1 MKISV
6 CVKWVPV
13 VARMKFDLET
23 RTIVREGVPSELNA
37 YDQLAVQWA
46 VDHKQQ
52 YNLETHVY
60 TMGPPP
66 ARQGLVQCL
75 AMGAD
80 DAHHIVDPALAGS
93 DTLATARA
101 LSLAL
106 AKGNYDLLL
115 FGAHSVD
122 AETGQV
128 GPEVAEMLGLSQVTG
143 VHSIEVLGPEKV
155 RVERE
160 VEDGVEV
167 IECLLPAVVSVVE
180 GIAPEVFPGREE
192 TRAAQER
199 PIAEISATDLSA
211 DLSVFGA
218 SGSPT
223 WVADIQFIES
233 NREQRVIA
241 ADLPT
246 ADTAREV
253 ASYLREKGLLDPA
266 VREQRRASAPLA
278 PGAARTP
285 DGAAVWVL
293 ADHGA
298 DGLRSVTRELLG
310 AAGGVADAIDG
321 HVVGVLMGAP
331 NAANYAAE
339 IGRAGADL
347 VAVAADEA
355 LADYTTEAYADTLAR
370 AMAERRPY
378 AVLLPS
384 TVNGRDLAARVAAKL
399 GLGLTG
405 DCVGLEVD
413 DEGRLVQLK
422 PAFGGNIV
430 APILSRTKP
439 YMATVRPGILAPLR
453 PNDARVVETVAL
465 PVATPENPAVRVIER
480 RAVEQGETADLE
492 DAWSVVAVGMGVGSE
507 ADIARLR
514 PLTDALGAELICTRD
529 VVEAGWMPRQ
539 RQVGLT
545 GRSVAPALY
554 IGVGVRGDFNHT
566 VGIQRAGTV
575 IVVNSNRRAQ
585 FFRACD
591 LGVIADWNDFI
602 PALVAELTGTSA

>member
-1 MKISV
+1 MKVSV

-23 RTIVREGVPSELNA
+23 KTIVREGVPSELNA

-46 VDHKQQ
+46 VDHKTE
-52 YNLETHVY
+52 YGLETHVY

-80 DAHHIVDPALAGS
+80 EAHHIVDPALAGS

-128 GPEVAEMLGLSQVTG
+128 GPEVAEMLGLPQVTG
-143 VHSIEVLGPEKV
+143 AHSIEVLAPDRV

-167 IECLLPAVVSVVE
+167 IECRLPAVISVVE
-180 GIAPEVFPGREE
+180 GIAPEAFPGREE
-192 TRAAQER
+192 TLAAQER
-199 PIAEISATDLSA
+199 PIDEIAAA
-211 DLSVFGA
+211 DLSDDLSIFGA

-241 ADLPT
+241 ADVPP
-246 ADTAREV
+246 ADAAREV
-253 ASYLREKGLLDPA
+253 AGYLREKGLLDPA
-266 VREQRRASAPLA
+266 VREQRRASAPAA
-278 PGAARTP
+278 PDMLRPAQGP
-285 DGAAVWVL
+285 AVWVL

-310 AAGGVADAIDG
+310 AAGGVADVIG
-321 HVVGVLMGAP
+321 GYVVGVLMGGPDAERH
-331 NAANYAAE
+331 AAE
-339 IGRAGADL
+339 VGHSGAD
-347 VAVAADEA
+347 AVAAALDDA
-355 LADYTTEAYADTLAR
+355 LADYTTDAYASTLAR
-370 AMAERRPY
+370 AMDEQRPY

-413 DEGRLVQLK
+413 GEGRLVQLK

-430 APILSRTKP
+430 APILSRTTP

-453 PNDARVVETVAL
+453 PNDS
-465 PVATPENPAVRVIER
+465 
-480 RAVEQGETADLE
+480 RAVE
-492 DAWSVVAVGMGVGSE
+492 VV
-507 ADIARLR
+507 RR
-514 PLTDALGAELICTRD
+514 PI
-529 VVEAGWMPRQ
+529 
-539 RQVGLT
+539 
-545 GRSVAPALY
+545 VAP
-554 IGVGVRGDFNHT
+554 D
-566 VGIQRAGTV
+566 
-575 IVVNSNRRAQ
+575 
-585 FFRACD
+585 
-591 LGVIADWNDFI
+591 
-602 PALVAELTGTSA
+602 

>member
-1 MKISV
+1 MKISI

-23 RTIVREGVPSELNA
+23 KTIVREGVPSELNA
-37 YDQLAVQWA
+37 YDQLAVQWT

-52 YNLETHVY
+52 YGLETDVY

-66 ARQGLVQCL
+66 AQQGLVQCL

-80 DAHHIVDPALAGS
+80 NAYHIVDPALAGS

-106 AKGNYDLLL
+106 AKGGYDLLL

-128 GPEVAEMLGLSQVTG
+128 GPEVAEMLGLPQVTG
-143 VHSIEVLGPEKV
+143 VHSIEVLAPD
-155 RVERE
+155 RICVERE
-160 VEDGVEV
+160 IEDGVEV
-167 IECLLPAVVSVVE
+167 IECRLPAVVSVVE
-180 GIAPEVFPGREE
+180 GIAPETFPGREE

-199 PIAEISATDLSA
+199 PIAQITAADLSA
-211 DLSVFGA
+211 DLSIFGA

-223 WVADIQFIES
+223 WVSDIQFIES
-233 NREQRVIA
+233 NREQRVI
-241 ADLPT
+241 T
-246 ADTAREV
+246 ADVSPGDAARQV
-253 ASYLREKGLLDPA
+253 ADYLREKGLLDPA

-278 PGAARTP
+278 PDAVRPPSGP
-285 DGAAVWVL
+285 AVWVL

-298 DGLRSVTRELLG
+298 DGLRSVARELLG
-310 AAGGVADAIDG
+310 AAGGVADAVGG
-321 HVVGVLMGAP
+321 HVVGVLMGGP
-331 NAANYAAE
+331 DAARHAVE
-339 IGRAGADL
+339 VGRAGADL
-347 VAVAADEA
+347 VAAALDEA
-355 LADYTTEAYADTLAR
+355 LADYTTEAYAGALAR
-370 AMAERRPY
+370 AMDERRPY

-413 DEGRLVQLK
+413 GEGRLVQLK

-430 APILSRTKP
+430 APILSRTTP
-439 YMATVRPGILAPLR
+439 YMATVRPGILSPLR
-453 PNDARVVETVAL
+453 PNPGRAVEMLSL
-465 PVATPENPAVRVIER
+465 PVTPPEDPAVRVIER
-480 RAVEQGETADLE
+480 RSMAQGETADLE

-507 ADIARLR
+507 ADVARLQ
-514 PLTDALGAELICTRD
+514 PLADALGAEMICTRD

-591 LGVIADWNDFI
+591 LGVIADWRDLL
-602 PALVAELTGTSA
+602 PALVAELTPNAL